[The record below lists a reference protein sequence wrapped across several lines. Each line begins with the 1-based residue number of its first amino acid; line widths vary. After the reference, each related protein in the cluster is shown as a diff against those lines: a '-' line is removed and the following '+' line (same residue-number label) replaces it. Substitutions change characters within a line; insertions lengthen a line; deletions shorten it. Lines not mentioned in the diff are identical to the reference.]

1 MKEYII
7 DSETGRLDKVIKE
20 LNNSLS
26 RMAIQRLIEN
36 GDILVNGNSQKASYK
51 VAKGDEIT
59 VNEIVPEEVDLKEQP
74 EIPINIIYED
84 DDIVIINKQKGLVI
98 HPGNGNLDGTL
109 VNAIMAKCKDS
120 LSGIGGKLRPGIV
133 HRIDKDTSR
142 NCNNCK
148 K

>member
-20 LNNSLS
+20 LDSSLS

-36 GDILVNGNSQKASYK
+36 GDILVNGNAQKVSYK
-51 VAKGDEIT
+51 VVKGDKIT

-84 DDIVIINKQKGLVI
+84 DDIVIINKQKGLVV

>member
-1 MKEYII
+1 MK
-7 DSETGRLDKVIKE
+7 SMLRSQVCKV
-20 LNNSLS
+20 
-26 RMAIQRLIEN
+26 
-36 GDILVNGNSQKASYK
+36 V
-51 VAKGDEIT
+51 KGDKIT

-84 DDIVIINKQKGLVI
+84 DDIVIINKQKGLVV